1 MAGASAI
8 LGPLLDNQH
17 SLHGVLAYTHP
28 IEIALPGLLVETT
41 WWTPLLFAVAGAI
54 IGVGTPLLDELLSSS
69 NSPETK
75 ENEIDPSWAV
85 VLIGITAFV
94 LQYWASAELD
104 APLLG
109 QTLGGTSVPTI
120 DAALGV
126 AAVATWAALDGT
138 PQGLFMAGLT
148 AVAGPT
154 MEMVLISQGL
164 YNYSHPQF
172 LELVPTWIAWT
183 YFAGGPA
190 VGNLGRKVA
199 AEFKK
204 RRQ

>member
-28 IEIALPGLLVETT
+28 IRIDLPVLLVETT
-41 WWTPLLFAVAGAI
+41 WWTPLLFALAGVI
-54 IGVGTPLLDELLSSS
+54 IGAGTPALDELLSSS
-69 NSPETK
+69 KPDETK
-75 ENEIDPSWAV
+75 DNRIDPSWTV

-109 QTLGGTSVPTI
+109 QTLGATPVPAI
-120 DAALGV
+120 DAVLGV
-126 AAVATWAALDGT
+126 AAVATWAVLDAT
-138 PQGLFMAGLT
+138 PQGLFMSGLT

-154 MEMVLISQGL
+154 VEMILISQGL
-164 YNYSHPQF
+164 YHYAHPQF
-172 LELVPTWIAWT
+172 LGLVPTWIAWT

-190 VGNLGRKVA
+190 VGNLGRKVV
-199 AEFKK
+199 AELK
-204 RRQ
+204 RRGQ